1 MSEPAR
7 ISLRVAPGSGQTAI
21 VGPYAGGWKVRV
33 AAPPE
38 GGRANAAV
46 VRLLAETLG
55 ISPDRVRLVGGRSA
69 RNKVVELHGLT
80 RTAANAALARASG
93 AP

>member
-1 MSEPAR
+1 M
-7 ISLRVAPGSGQTAI
+7 
-21 VGPYAGGWKVRV
+21 GPYADGWKVRV

-55 ISPDRVRLVGGRSA
+55 ISPARVRLVGGHAA
-69 RNKVVELHGLT
+69 RNKIVELDGLT
-80 RTAANAALARASG
+80 RTAAETALARASG